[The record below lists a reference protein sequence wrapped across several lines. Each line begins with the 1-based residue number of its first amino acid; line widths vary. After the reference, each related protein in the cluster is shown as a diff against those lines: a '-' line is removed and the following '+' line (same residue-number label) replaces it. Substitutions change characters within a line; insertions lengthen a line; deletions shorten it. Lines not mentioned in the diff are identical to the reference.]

1 VAGRHGPRRVRV
13 THRDVD
19 PRRRRL
25 RERLALTEWGE
36 VAALFLLLAFVVSV
50 PLLYSAAHGVDV
62 ERPWVVAVVAVLVP
76 VLLVAAWLLSE
87 HFWNVADALE
97 ARRRRAEQAVPA
109 FGLHDPT
116 AWCGPE
122 LFADVVDRALARLPA
137 EFASGL
143 EERHVGI
150 TTAEFDPEW
159 PRALGLYQT
168 GGGITKITL
177 FRVNLV
183 RSAGSLEQLED
194 AVADTLLHE
203 VGHAF
208 GMTEDDLNRYT
219 IGNQPA
225 GDAIRVRRLSELELP
240 DPGSG

>member
-1 VAGRHGPRRVRV
+1 VETRR
-13 THRDVD
+13 
-19 PRRRRL
+19 PSF

-50 PLLYSAAHGVDV
+50 PLLYSAARGVDV
-62 ERPWVVAVVAVLVP
+62 ERPWVMAIVAALVP
-76 VLLVAAWLLSE
+76 VLIVAAWLLSE
-87 HFWNVADALE
+87 HFWNVADTLE
-97 ARRRRAEQAVPA
+97 ARRRRAEAAMP

-122 LFADVVDRALARLPA
+122 LFAEVVDRAVARLPA
-137 EFASGL
+137 EFLRGL
-143 EERHVGI
+143 EERHVAI
-150 TTAEFDPEW
+150 TTADADPEW

-183 RSAGSLEQLED
+183 ASSASLEQLED

-208 GMTEDDLNRYT
+208 GMSEDDLNRYT
-219 IGNQPA
+219 IGNRPLP
-225 GDAIRVRRLSELELP
+225 GAIPVRRLSDPSP
-240 DPGSG
+240 DDPDAPARTPATG

>member
-1 VAGRHGPRRVRV
+1 MPGAPRALNGSVDS
-13 THRDVD
+13 HR
-19 PRRRRL
+19 PSF
-25 RERLALTEWGE
+25 RERLALTEWIE
-36 VAALFLLLAFVVSV
+36 VGLIFLLLAFVASV
-50 PLLYSAAHGVDV
+50 PLLYSAARGVDV
-62 ERPWVVAVVAVLVP
+62 DRPWVLATVAVLVP

-87 HFWNVADALE
+87 HFWNVADTLE
-97 ARRRRAEQAVPA
+97 ARRRRAEAARPLS
-109 FGLHDPT
+109 GSYDPT

-122 LFADVVDRALARLPA
+122 LFAEVVDRAAARLPI
-137 EFASGL
+137 EFQQGL

-150 TTAEFDPEW
+150 TTADFDPEW

-183 RSAGSLEQLED
+183 ASSGSLEQLED

-219 IGNQPA
+219 IGNAPVR
-225 GDAIRVRRLSELELP
+225 DAIRVRRLGDHPP
-240 DPGSG
+240 DAPADEALG

>member
-1 VAGRHGPRRVRV
+1 METRR
-13 THRDVD
+13 
-19 PRRRRL
+19 PSL

-50 PLLYSAAHGVDV
+50 PLLYSAARGVDV
-62 ERPWVVAVVAVLVP
+62 ERPWVIAVVTALVP

-87 HFWNVADALE
+87 HFWNVADTLE
-97 ARRRRAEQAVPA
+97 ARRRRAEAAMPY
-109 FGLHDPT
+109 GLYDPT

-122 LFADVVDRALARLPA
+122 LFAEVVDRAVARLPE
-137 EFASGL
+137 EFLRGL
-143 EERHVGI
+143 EERHVAI
-150 TTAEFDPEW
+150 TTADADPEW

-168 GGGITKITL
+168 GGGVTKITL

-183 RSAGSLEQLED
+183 ASSGSVGQLED

-208 GMTEDDLNRYT
+208 GMSEDDLNRFT
-219 IGNQPA
+219 IGNRPLP
-225 GDAIRVRRLSELELP
+225 DAIPVRRLGDRSP
-240 DPGSG
+240 DDPDAPLTG